1 MDKTQLIENIQ
12 QIKQKIS
19 ENKKN
24 DQSVEMIA
32 VTKYVDSD
40 MIRALYD
47 LGLRHFGENRSDE
60 LLEKQTEL
68 ADINEEITWHFIGQL
83 QRRPVRKII
92 NKIAYLHS
100 LDRISLIEEVNKR
113 ANHTVSSFLQVN
125 VSEEEQKAGFKPD
138 EVLDIVRKIE
148 EYPNIKIVG
157 LMMMAPYEANDVDLH
172 RYFKALKLLQD
183 EIIALNLTYAPCTR
197 LSMGMTDDFPIA
209 IQEGATDVRIGRALY
224 ME

>member
-32 VTKYVDSD
+32 VTKYVDSN
-40 MIRALYD
+40 MIRSLYD

-125 VSEEEQKAGFKPD
+125 VSGEEQKAGFKPD
-138 EVLDIVRKIE
+138 EVLDIVRQIE
-148 EYPNIKIVG
+148 EYPNIKIIG
-157 LMMMAPYEANDVDLH
+157 LMMMAPYDAGDVELH
-172 RYFKALKLLQD
+172 HYFKALKSLQD

>member
-1 MDKTQLIENIQ
+1 MEKTQLIENIK
-12 QIKQKIS
+12 QIEQKIT

-32 VTKYVDSD
+32 VTKYVDSN
-40 MIRALYD
+40 MIRSLYD

-125 VSEEEQKAGFKPD
+125 VSGEEQKAGFKPD
-138 EVLDIVRKIE
+138 EVLDIVRQIE
-148 EYPNIKIVG
+148 EYPNIKIIG
-157 LMMMAPYEANDVDLH
+157 LMMMAPYDAGDVELH
-172 RYFKALKLLQD
+172 HYFKALKSLQD

>member
-32 VTKYVDSD
+32 VTKYVDSN
-40 MIRALYD
+40 MIRSLYD

-125 VSEEEQKAGFKPD
+125 VSGEEQKAGFKPD
-138 EVLDIVRKIE
+138 EVLDIVRQIE
-148 EYPNIKIVG
+148 EYPNIKIIG
-157 LMMMAPYEANDVDLH
+157 LMMMAPYDAGDVELH
-172 RYFKALKLLQD
+172 HYFKALKSLQD

-197 LSMGMTDDFPIA
+197 LSMGMTNDFPIA

>member
-32 VTKYVDSD
+32 VTKYVDSN
-40 MIRALYD
+40 MIRSLYD

-125 VSEEEQKAGFKPD
+125 VSGEEQKAGFKPD
-138 EVLDIVRKIE
+138 EVLDIVRQIE
-148 EYPNIKIVG
+148 EYPNIKIIG
-157 LMMMAPYEANDVDLH
+157 LMMMAPYDASDVELH
-172 RYFKALKLLQD
+172 HYFKALKSLQD